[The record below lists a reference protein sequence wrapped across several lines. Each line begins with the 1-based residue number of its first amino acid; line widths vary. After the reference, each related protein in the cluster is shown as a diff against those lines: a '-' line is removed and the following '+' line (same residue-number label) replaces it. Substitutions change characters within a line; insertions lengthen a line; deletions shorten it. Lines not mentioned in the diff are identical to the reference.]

1 MKLTE
6 KIEKP
11 STSRDLTPSTRDLI
25 GTRRGDIANCN
36 VFLKKI
42 IYNLTVSFWNV
53 QLKCV
58 SIDVIL
64 TLSDEGTLNSS
75 EIYNDLSLIGASSV
89 SGRLF
94 QIFSNLI

>member
-1 MKLTE
+1 M
-6 KIEKP
+6 
-11 STSRDLTPSTRDLI
+11 LI
-25 GTRRGDIANCN
+25 AM
-36 VFLKKI
+36 FFKKI

-75 EIYNDLSLIGASSV
+75 EIYYDLSLIGESSV
-89 SGRLF
+89 SG
-94 QIFSNLI
+94 IFVQTLKKY